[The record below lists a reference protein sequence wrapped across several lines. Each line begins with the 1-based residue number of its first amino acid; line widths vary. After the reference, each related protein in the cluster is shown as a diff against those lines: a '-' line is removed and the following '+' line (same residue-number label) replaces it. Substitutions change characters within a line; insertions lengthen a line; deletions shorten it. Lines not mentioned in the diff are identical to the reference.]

1 MILCGFGSFCVHHF
15 EGIYVVFSVLDVKE
29 HKLVLDSS
37 FGSYEFACAR
47 SKLKRA

>member
-1 MILCGFGSFCVHHF
+1 MYVVFGSFCVLYF
-15 EGIYVVFSVLDVKE
+15 EGIYNVFSVLDVKE